1 MRACLEVDLKALK
14 ENVKTFSLMTRK
26 EKGFFCPIVKANS
39 YGHGALEVTKVI
51 KDAGVRKIGVISIDE
66 ALALKELASDMEIYI
81 FAPFNKTQM
90 EVIDLYHFIP
100 VVGQWADLKALTLSK
115 RKEVPFHLKFN
126 TGMNRFGFPPSEHAP
141 ILEYIKKHPLLK
153 LQGLASHLSEGELA
167 GSKQNSSALQQ
178 IHTFKKIH
186 HFFKQS
192 LPNQRLHIHLLNS
205 AGFFALWCHSQL
217 KNFSLGFR
225 PGICLYGIKPP
236 VLFSS
241 KEAEQQYHSI
251 HLKPVSCL
259 KSFVVSSHTLP
270 AGQPISYG
278 GKWVTQKKST
288 LAVVSMGYAD
298 GLPYRLFNKGEIL
311 FRGERVP
318 IVGHICMDFFM
329 IDVTAVVVNQAKVQR
344 GEEVV
349 IFGTQ
354 KSRIISVEE
363 QSDAVDSIPEEIL
376 TRLGER
382 VHRIYHS

>member
-14 ENVKTFSLMTRK
+14 ENVKTFYAMTCK

-39 YGHGALEVTKVI
+39 YGHGALEVAKAMREAGI
-51 KDAGVRKIGVISIDE
+51 KKIGVISIDE

-81 FAPFNKTQM
+81 FAPFDKTQM

-100 VVGQWADLKALTLSK
+100 VVGQWDDIEALTLSK
-115 RKEVPFHLKFN
+115 KKEVPFHLKFN
-126 TGMNRFGFPPSEHAP
+126 TGMNRFGFPPSEVSP
-141 ILEYIKKHPLLK
+141 ILEYIKKHPMLK

-167 GSKQNSSALQQ
+167 GFKKNSSALRQ
-178 IHTFKKIH
+178 IHNLKKIH
-186 HFFKQS
+186 HFFKQFF
-192 LPNQRLHIHLLNS
+192 PNQNLHIHLLNS

-217 KNFSLGFR
+217 KDFSLGFR

-241 KEAEQQYHSI
+241 KEAEQKYHSI

-259 KSFVVSSHTLP
+259 KSFVVRSYTLP

-278 GKWVTQKKST
+278 GKWITKKKSKV
-288 LAVVSMGYAD
+288 AVISMGYAD
-298 GLPYRLFNKGEIL
+298 GLPYRLFNKGEVL

-329 IDVTAVVVNQAKVQR
+329 VDVTAVVGAAGEVQR

-349 IFGTQ
+349 IFGSQ
-354 KSRIISVEE
+354 NNRFISVEE

-382 VHRIYHS
+382 VQRVYHS